1 MVSDETIKNKY
12 ARVLCML
19 GDHEVVNDA
28 ALFVEQDREGGGVGG
43 EGGERGGGE
52 PFEEGGGGGPVEA
65 GAHG

>member
-43 EGGERGGGE
+43 EGG
-52 PFEEGGGGGPVEA
+52 V
-65 GAHG
+65 